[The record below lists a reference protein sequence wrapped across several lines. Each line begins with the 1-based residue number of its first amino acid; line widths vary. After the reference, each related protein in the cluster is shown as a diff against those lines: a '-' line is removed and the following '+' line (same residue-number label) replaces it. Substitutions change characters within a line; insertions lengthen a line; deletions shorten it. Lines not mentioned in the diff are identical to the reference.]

1 MLGLMLNQICFNRCN
16 LILGRCAKTTCYCIA
31 AQRVVLDHIY
41 GGNVG
46 AAESGAAATA
56 APTAAELT
64 TPNKVMLLLLL
75 LMHLKIIK
83 LHGHVQYTVKLT
95 KYSPRHIPNAT
106 RSRIECAVT
115 IHALAI
121 NPIAWTCTAHIQID
135 NHTPPWARVYA
146 AISENT
152 SNWTVALLRR
162 TYFSLDSAYLLPNA
176 GNLDCNTVTA
186 HSSKIFQGRLT
197 KQQAL
202 MNTDCYQ
209 NPHADYSLQTE

>member
-1 MLGLMLNQICFNRCN
+1 MLNQICFNLRN

-95 KYSPRHIPNAT
+95 KYPKTHSKRNTQPNRMRRHN
-106 RSRIECAVT
+106 
-115 IHALAI
+115 
-121 NPIAWTCTAHIQID
+121 TCTCNQSNRMDVYCTHSNRQPHTTMGPCICRNIWKHIEL
-135 NHTPPWARVYA
+135 NC
-146 AISENT
+146 S
-152 SNWTVALLRR
+152 
-162 TYFSLDSAYLLPNA
+162 
-176 GNLDCNTVTA
+176 TVTS
-186 HSSKIFQGRLT
+186 HVFQFR
-197 KQQAL
+197 
-202 MNTDCYQ
+202 
-209 NPHADYSLQTE
+209 

>member
-64 TPNKVMLLLLL
+64 TPNKVMLLLLV

-83 LHGHVQYTVKLT
+83 LHEHVQHTVKLT
-95 KYSPRHIPNAT
+95 KYPKTHSKRNTQPN
-106 RSRIECAVT
+106 RMRRR
-115 IHALAI
+115 
-121 NPIAWTCTAHIQID
+121 NTCTCNQSNRMDVYCTHSNRQP
-135 NHTPPWARVYA
+135 HTTMGPCICRN
-146 AISENT
+146 I
-152 SNWTVALLRR
+152 
-162 TYFSLDSAYLLPNA
+162 
-176 GNLDCNTVTA
+176 
-186 HSSKIFQGRLT
+186 
-197 KQQAL
+197 
-202 MNTDCYQ
+202 
-209 NPHADYSLQTE
+209 